1 MLYKAVIFD
10 LDGTLLNTLE
20 DIGTAANRALDKKGF
35 PSHPIDLYR
44 EFVGEGAK
52 LMITRTLPEEYRDEM
67 TIRSCLE
74 EYLAEYRRCWDAAT
88 KPYDGIPDLLN
99 AVVSRGMKLAVLSN
113 KAEGF
118 TRQCVSK
125 FLSHWTFDIVI
136 GEKEGVARKPDPQG
150 ALIIAARLGVDPGE
164 TLFVGDSGVDM
175 KTAKAAGMFAVGA
188 LWGFRDR
195 EELEQNGA
203 DVIINHPMEIL
214 GLIESVSP
222 YPAP

>member
-20 DIGTAANRALDKKGF
+20 DIGTAANKALAGKGF

-44 EFVGEGAK
+44 EFIGEGAK
-52 LMITRTLPEEYRDEM
+52 LMITRALPEEYRDEM

-99 AVVSRGMKLAVLSN
+99 MLVSRGMKIAVLSN
-113 KAEGF
+113 KAEVF
-118 TRQCVSK
+118 ARLCVTQ
-125 FLSHWTFDIVI
+125 LLPHWTFDVVA
-136 GEKEGVARKPDPQG
+136 GENEGVARKPDPQG

-203 DVIINHPMEIL
+203 DVLANHPMEIL
-214 GLIESVSP
+214 QFVQ
-222 YPAP
+222 

>member
-1 MLYKAVIFD
+1 
-10 LDGTLLNTLE
+10 
-20 DIGTAANRALDKKGF
+20 
-35 PSHPIDLYR
+35 
-44 EFVGEGAK
+44 
-52 LMITRTLPEEYRDEM
+52 
-67 TIRSCLE
+67 
-74 EYLAEYRRCWDAAT
+74 
-88 KPYDGIPDLLN
+88 
-99 AVVSRGMKLAVLSN
+99 MKLAVLSN